1 MNQLLIVGA
10 AAAALVVAY
19 NVSIRQAENRGA
31 TQERARVI
39 DKANK
44 TDAKAQTART
54 AAVARPDSVLSRYCR
69 DCGKSGSVQIVEAG
83 DGEPKGPSNASDS
96 GRNRKQ

>member
-19 NVSIRQAENRGA
+19 NVSIKQAENRGSI
-31 TQERARVI
+31 QERARVI
-39 DKANK
+39 EKANK

-69 DCGKSGSVQIVEAG
+69 DCGKSGAVQIVEAD
-83 DGEPKGPSNASDS
+83 DGIKAGPPDKTD
-96 GRNRKQ
+96 GRGNRSR

>member
-19 NVSIRQAENRGA
+19 NVSIKQAENRGSI
-31 TQERARVI
+31 QERARVI
-39 DKANK
+39 EKANK

-54 AAVARPDSVLSRYCR
+54 AAVARPDSELSRYCR
-69 DCGKSGSVQIVEAG
+69 DCGKSGAVQIVEAD
-83 DGEPKGPSNASDS
+83 DGIKAGPPDKTD
-96 GRNRKQ
+96 GRGNRSR